1 MLKRF
6 VVTICAMFALAT
18 TAWAGDLTRGLNVNG
33 GRNASATLAFD
44 RVNDPAGQAGAL
56 TIRVSLS
63 HAKNLKGYGFSLQ
76 YDPAKYTFI
85 EARAATGNLLAAG
98 AGPRP
103 LFLSSNRT
111 PGQLDIGAV
120 KVDGRGAS
128 GEGALV
134 DLVFKT
140 DAAPVAADFQVSES
154 VLIGLDGNMDAPARV
169 DVGDLKPLPDR
180 FGLDRNMPN
189 PFNPATVIGYQMPDA
204 GRVRLTVYNLLGQE
218 VRVLVDEQ
226 REAGSFTATWDGRD
240 NLGRRVASGV
250 YLYRMQAGDFTA
262 TKRMLL
268 LK

>member
-6 VVTICAMFALAT
+6 VLTTCAAFAVAGA
-18 TAWAGDLTRGLNVNG
+18 AWAGEMTRGLNING
-33 GRNASATLAFD
+33 GQNASATLALD
-44 RVNDPAGQAGAL
+44 RVNERAAESGAL
-56 TIRVSLS
+56 TIRVSLL

-85 EARAATGNLLAAG
+85 EAREAAGNLIAAG
-98 AGPRP
+98 AGRHA

-120 KVDGRGAS
+120 KVDGQGAS

-134 DLVFKT
+134 YLVFKT
-140 DAAPVAADFQVSES
+140 HGTPAAADFQVSES
-154 VLIGLDGNMDAPARV
+154 VLIGMDGNLDAPARV
-169 DVGDLKPLPDR
+169 DIGDLRPLPGS

-189 PFNPATVIGYQMPDA
+189 PFNPATVIGYQLPEA
-204 GRVRLTVYNLLGQE
+204 GRVRLAVYNLLGQE
-218 VRVLVDEQ
+218 VRALVDER
-226 REAGSFTATWDGRD
+226 REAGSFTAAWDGTD
-240 NLGRRVASGV
+240 NLGRQVASGV

-262 TKRMLL
+262 TRRMLL